1 MALKTLLAETTVLQD
16 GKCLIQHIIGH
27 NGFALLADRK
37 NRLLEPE
44 LVTIL
49 RKWLA
54 KTNIAQTLWIQGPSE
69 LGKDSSVKG
78 SGLALITAALQA
90 ETPFISHFYELP
102 DRGNSMIRENSQRT
116 GLIGMLYNL
125 IYQLLQFI
133 MEETTVN
140 SISTRLKDLDGSE
153 ASWPKA
159 ISLFEEL
166 LCDNSNLSYCVIHGI
181 NRLEAAGGSGWCSEL
196 ISTLLKRQKIA
207 KTPFSLLF
215 TTSGSSRALSAQIQV
230 QDRHIHL
237 QGMKTL
243 HKRGKLLE
251 LSIPQKTSE

>member
-1 MALKTLLAETTVLQD
+1 VALKTLLAETTVLQD

-54 KTNIAQTLWIQGPSE
+54 
-69 LGKDSSVKG
+69 
-78 SGLALITAALQA
+78 LQA

-102 DRGNSMIRENSQRT
+102 DRGNSMSRENSQRT

-125 IYQLLQFI
+125 IYQLLQFS
-133 MEETTVN
+133 MEKTTVN
-140 SISTRLKDLDGSE
+140 SISTRLRDLDGSE

-159 ISLFEEL
+159 MFLFEEL
-166 LCDNSNLSYCVIHGI
+166 LCDNPNLSYCVIHGI
-181 NRLEAAGGSGWCSEL
+181 NRLEAAGGSEWCSQL
-196 ISTLLKRQKIA
+196 ISTLLKRQKMA
-207 KTPFSLLF
+207 ETPFSLLF